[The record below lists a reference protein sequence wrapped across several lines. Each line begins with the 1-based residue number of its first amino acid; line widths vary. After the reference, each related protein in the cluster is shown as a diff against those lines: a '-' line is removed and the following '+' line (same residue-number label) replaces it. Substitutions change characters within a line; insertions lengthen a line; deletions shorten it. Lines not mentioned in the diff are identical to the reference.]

1 MDINSA
7 REQVGG
13 DEDAAD
19 TLAEGLHDH
28 GAVVHL
34 QVCVDNA
41 YSEPV
46 GAHVVSQ

>member
-1 MDINSA
+1 LDINTSC
-7 REQVGG
+7 EQVSG
-13 DEDAAD
+13 DQDAAD
-19 TLAEGLHDH
+19 TFSECLHDH
-28 GAVVHL
+28 GSVVHL